1 MICLA
6 FVLYNVEE
14 RFLDEFIESVNS
26 QTYSNFDLFVL
37 AESNANGLHK
47 LKNLNKNIIDIK
59 SELIT
64 SPVNNRNVLIQSLRK
79 SKYDYVVFAD
89 IDDIMSPNRV
99 ESSLNALKKGY
110 NVVYNDLIRFHNKED
125 IDFEPLWGS
134 RLDRINLP
142 NYEYNVLGLG
152 NTAIRTSV
160 LEGLNY
166 RINSKVFDWSFFLNL
181 SSIVELNV
189 SLIDGY
195 TYYRV
200 HRNSLLNNLSDQEKL
215 FQLNLEVLEDIV
227 DGDDKKVELNRLNK
241 LKKVNKLKYVDD
253 GFWFEKV

>member
-6 FVLYNVEE
+6 FVLYDVEE
-14 RFLDEFIESVNS
+14 RFLDEFIVSVNS

-37 AESNANGLHK
+37 VESNANGIDK

-64 SPVNNRNVLIQSLRK
+64 NPVDNRNVLIQSLRK

-99 ESSLNALKKGY
+99 ESSLHALKKGY
-110 NVVYNDLIRFHNKED
+110 NVVYNDLIRFHEKEH

-134 RLDRINLP
+134 RLDRIKLP

-152 NTAIRTSV
+152 NTAIRTNV

-181 SSIVELNV
+181 SSIVELDV
-189 SLIDGY
+189 SLIDAY
-195 TYYRV
+195 TYYRI
-200 HRNSLLNNLSDQEKL
+200 HGNSLLNNLSEQEKL
-215 FQLNLEVLEDIV
+215 FQLNLEVLQDIV
-227 DGDDKKVELNRLNK
+227 DSDDKKVELDRLNK

-253 GFWFEKV
+253 GFWFEKA